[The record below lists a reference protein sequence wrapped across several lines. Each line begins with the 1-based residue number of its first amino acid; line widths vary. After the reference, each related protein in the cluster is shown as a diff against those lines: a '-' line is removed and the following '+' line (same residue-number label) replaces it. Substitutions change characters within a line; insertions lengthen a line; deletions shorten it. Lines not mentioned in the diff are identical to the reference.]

1 MIQKST
7 VVMAVSLLVSA
18 AGWSLAA
25 KPSGAAAANIHKVDG
40 KVAAVDAKTSTVS
53 VKVAGGQTLSVEV
66 HPKHTKII
74 QGKDEGLELAS
85 LKEGTAVRV
94 EYKDSGSKKVASWI
108 LLNPFVKAAKAK
120 K

>member
-25 KPSGAAAANIHKVDG
+25 KPAANIHKVDG